1 MYTIICSCHSII
13 FAISSL
19 WLKFFI
25 SVFRIGFKKNYLIFD
40 LCSFFSKFFIF
51 DFTRVF
57 LFIFFHFFHFF
68 PCFSSFFLRFHS
80 NENIRDG
87 LLSLVHSYSQL
98 ENKLDRHEQRER
110 ALGEII
116 KRGLQTLQK
125 NQKIFEPMQG
135 KIFEHTQLF
144 IYTFTRQISIK

>member
-1 MYTIICSCHSII
+1 MIYVFFPPNSLSL
-13 FAISSL
+13 ISL
-19 WLKFFI
+19 E
-25 SVFRIGFKKNYLIFD
+25 
-40 LCSFFSKFFIF
+40 
-51 DFTRVF
+51 F
-57 LFIFFHFFHFF
+57 LFFYFI
-68 PCFSSFFLRFHS
+68 FLRFQS

-135 KIFEHTQLF
+135 KNFKHTQFF